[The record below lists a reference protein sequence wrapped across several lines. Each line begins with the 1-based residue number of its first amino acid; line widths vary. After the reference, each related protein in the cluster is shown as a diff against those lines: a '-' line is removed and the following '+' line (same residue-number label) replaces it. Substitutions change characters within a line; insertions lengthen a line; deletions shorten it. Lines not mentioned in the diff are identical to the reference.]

1 MKDLKSALLLFLLL
15 TFLLGGVY
23 PAVITVAADLL
34 FPRQAEGSLVVDGS
48 GRVVGSSLIGQPFS
62 EAKYFWPR
70 PSATP
75 DFPYNPLLSAGSNL
89 GPTHPE
95 LLRQVKERIARL
107 RDTGMTGEIPADLV
121 FASASGLDPHIS
133 PEAAW
138 LQAPRIA
145 GARGLTVEKVHL
157 LVVTMTEGPQAGTLG
172 APRVNVLALNMALDT
187 GKVLP

>member
-1 MKDLKSALLLFLLL
+1 MKDLKSAILLLLFL
-15 TFLLGGVY
+15 TFLLGGIY
-23 PAVITVAADLL
+23 PAVVTIAANLL
-34 FPRQAEGSLVVDGS
+34 FPHQAEGSLITDGS

-75 DFPYNPLLSAGSNL
+75 GFAYNPLLSAGSNL

-95 LLRQVKERIARL
+95 LMRQAKERVARL
-107 RDTGMTGEIPADLV
+107 RDTGVTGEIPADLV

-145 GARGLTVEKVHL
+145 KVRGLTVEKVHL
-157 LVVTMTEGPQAGTLG
+157 LVVTMTQGPQAGTLG
-172 APRVNVLALNMALDT
+172 APRVNVLALNMAL
-187 GKVLP
+187 GENRVLP

>member
-1 MKDLKSALLLFLLL
+1 MKDLKSALLLFLFL
-15 TFLLGGVY
+15 TFLLGGIY
-23 PAVITVAADLL
+23 PAVVTITADLL
-34 FPRQAEGSLVVDGS
+34 FPHQAGGSLITDGS

-75 DFPYNPLLSAGSNL
+75 DFAYNPLLSAGSNL
-89 GPTHPE
+89 SPTNPK
-95 LLRQVKERIARL
+95 LLRQAKDRL
-107 RDTGMTGEIPADLV
+107 AGLRETGVTGKIPADMV

-145 GARGLTVEKVHL
+145 RARGLTVEKVHL
-157 LVVTMTEGPQAGTLG
+157 LVVTMTQGPQAGTLG
-172 APRVNVLALNMALDT
+172 APRVNVLALNIALDENKT
-187 GKVLP
+187 LL